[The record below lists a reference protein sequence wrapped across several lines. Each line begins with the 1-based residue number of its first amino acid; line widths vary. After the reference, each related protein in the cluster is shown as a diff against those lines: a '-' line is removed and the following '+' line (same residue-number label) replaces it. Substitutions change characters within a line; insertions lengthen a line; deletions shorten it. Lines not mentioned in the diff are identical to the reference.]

1 MKMYWSVDNLYD
13 TPIFSKV
20 ITRNRFYE
28 IARFSHFNNN
38 EDPNYDANDPDRDR
52 LHKVRPVV
60 DLLNERCKNVYSPGK
75 NLSVDES
82 LILFKGRLKFRQYIK
97 TK

>member
-1 MKMYWSVDNLYD
+1 ML
-13 TPIFSKV
+13 
-20 ITRNRFYE
+20 ITCTIHQYFPRLSPGIVFYE
-28 IARFSHFNNN
+28 IARFWHFNNN
-38 EDPNYDANDPDRDR
+38 KDPNYDANDPDRDR
-52 LHKVRPVV
+52 LHIVRPVI
-60 DLLNERCKNVYSPGK
+60 DLLNERCKNVYFPGE